1 MVVSSSLV
9 MLEQLQ
15 RLSRDAGGSNVG
27 LQILLVDWQQMVYG
41 ELSAHLF
48 SVPSSAPADLR
59 TESRWPIGQR
69 GP

>member
-1 MVVSSSLV
+1 

-48 SVPSSAPADLR
+48 SEPSSAQADLR
-59 TESRWPIGQR
+59 T
-69 GP
+69 